1 MYLTQGTLLIPYGER
16 SLKERLAA
24 KEPLGQWD
32 ENLYWHTG
40 GADRLQFY
48 RRSFADWQA
57 LGLDGNS
64 RIADPQFVDA
74 GAHDFRLQPGSPA
87 LELGF
92 QPFDISTVGLYGDPA
107 WANEVRHADCPCRPL
122 PPAPPPPAP
131 LSVNDDFENTPAG
144 NSPAHARVSGEE
156 NGASIRVSAD
166 RAASGRQ
173 SLKVT
178 DAAATQPSWQ
188 PHFYYEPHMTEG
200 VVRHSF
206 RRLDGPRRAVL
217 HRVARRRRVSAERR
231 PQRAIRRQRQ
241 GDRGWPSARADA
253 RSDVVPRR
261 DRSRAGQSRAAH
273 VSSETHSRP
282 AGATQTFAGLP
293 ISGTEFRELVWLGY
307 SSTAAADTVFY
318 LDNVTF
324 PR

>member
-1 MYLTQGTLLIPYGER
+1 MTQGTLLIPYGER

-32 ENLYWHTG
+32 KNVYWHTG

-64 RIADPQFVDA
+64 RIADPQFADA
-74 GAHDFRLQPGSPA
+74 DAHDFRLQPGSPA

-92 QPFDISTVGLYGDPA
+92 QPLDISTVGLYGDPA

-131 LSVNDDFENTPAG
+131 LSVNDDFENTPVGNPPARARQRRGKRGVDPSQRRAG
-144 NSPAHARVSGEE
+144 GERPAESEGDGCGRHTAVL
-156 NGASIRVSAD
+156 ATALLL
-166 RAASGRQ
+166 RAAH
-173 SLKVT
+173 
-178 DAAATQPSWQ
+178 D
-188 PHFYYEPHMTEG
+188 EG
-200 VVRHSF
+200 VVRHGFDVWMGPAAQFFTEWRDAGEYPQNVGPSVRFDGSGKVSVAGKVLAQMPAQTWF
-206 RRLDGPRRAVL
+206 RVEIEATLGKAAPRTFQVKL
-217 HRVARRRRVSAERR
+217 T
-231 PQRAIRRQRQ
+231 P
-241 GDRGWPSARADA
+241 
-253 RSDVVPRR
+253 
-261 DRSRAGQSRAAH
+261 AG
-273 VSSETHSRP
+273 
-282 AGATQTFAGLP
+282 GATQTFAGLP
-293 ISGTEFRELVWLGY
+293 ISGTEFHELVWLGY